1 MEDHQFCKLIAS
13 EICQDRNLE
22 CMIQNTLKCTD
33 ILKQKTGETDEMSL
47 PVQSEEVIIERQ
59 IHDPTSIDTKLDTK
73 LDTNKD
79 VINDIEYKPKLN
91 TVINEPLNTHQ
102 SSHIELVKMT
112 VDTRVPQSH
121 DMETK
126 CMEYLNGR
134 VAPFPSH
141 TLNL

>member
-13 EICQDRNLE
+13 EICQDRSLE

-33 ILKQKTGETDEMSL
+33 ILKEKTNETELSL
-47 PVQSEEVIIERQ
+47 PAKSEETIVET
-59 IHDPTSIDTKLDTK
+59 HTKGPVEME
-73 LDTNKD
+73 DTNKA

-121 DMETK
+121 DMEAK
-126 CMEYLNGR
+126 CMEYLNNR